1 VFFVGLLMLAMA
13 VAMIV
18 EGAASSIPGARF
30 GLIGGGLVLAA
41 SGLFLAYLGA
51 PSRPRKDPP
60 GMARGK
66 ATVLGAARTA
76 GEVAGYP
83 MVEVTLE
90 VRPKDGVPY
99 NATRKFSAGRLGLV
113 EPGRTFDVLY
123 DPANPQR
130 IELP

>member
-1 VFFVGLLMLAMA
+1 MLAMA

-18 EGAASSIPGARF
+18 EGVASSIPGARF
-30 GLIGGGLVLAA
+30 GLIGGGLALAA

-60 GMARGK
+60 GMARAE

-99 NATRKFSAGRLGLV
+99 NATRKFSVGRLGLV
-113 EPGRTFDVLY
+113 EPGRKFDVLY